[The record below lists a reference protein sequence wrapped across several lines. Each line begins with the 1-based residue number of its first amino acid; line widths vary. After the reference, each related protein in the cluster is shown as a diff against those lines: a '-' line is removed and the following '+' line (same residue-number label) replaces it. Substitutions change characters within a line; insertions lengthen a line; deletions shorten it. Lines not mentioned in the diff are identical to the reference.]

1 MCCAAWRR
9 PQPRHRRLY
18 SSPYTRTQGAKRFNI
33 LFLLCNTPAR
43 CPRSLVPFPR
53 RVVSTLTAPNHD
65 ESSSVRHVRR
75 MFHPGRGLGGSRAR
89 RTNMHFTSSS
99 TGGLSSS
106 ASQSSTYTPSNR
118 EAMDPIAGGLHSPS
132 LAVAST
138 THNLLCLN
146 TLFSTQLVNM
156 NVCRRLILVMI
167 CLYVCYK
174 KKVYCHSDD
183 DEILKNNITV
193 NDFETAVTVLC
204 VNDGSFIG
212 MLINQLLI
220 NCRLNQNSRFLFVL

>member
-9 PQPRHRRLY
+9 PQPRHWWLY

-33 LFLLCNTPAR
+33 LFLLCHTPLHA
-43 CPRSLVPFPR
+43 CASLWVVHPHFSR
-53 RVVSTLTAPNHD
+53 FLCRVVSTLTAPNHD

-118 EAMDPIAGGLHSPS
+118 EAMDPIAGELHAPS
-132 LAVAST
+132 LTVTST
-138 THNLLCLN
+138 THNLLCLCTYKHFIFN
-146 TLFSTQLVNM
+146 PTDQHECLLPPFAFYNM
-156 NVCRRLILVMI
+156 FI
-167 CLYVCYK
+167 CL
-174 KKVYCHSDD
+174 
-183 DEILKNNITV
+183 L
-193 NDFETAVTVLC
+193 
-204 VNDGSFIG
+204 
-212 MLINQLLI
+212 
-220 NCRLNQNSRFLFVL
+220 